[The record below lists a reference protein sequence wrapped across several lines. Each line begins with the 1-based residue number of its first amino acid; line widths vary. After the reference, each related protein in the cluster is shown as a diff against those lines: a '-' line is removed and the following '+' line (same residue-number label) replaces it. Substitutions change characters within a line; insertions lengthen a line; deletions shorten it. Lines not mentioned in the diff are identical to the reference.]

1 MQEEK
6 LQNGQFSTS
15 LLENLVVF
23 RREFQD
29 SIDFVQREFRIGET
43 AAAILSIEGL
53 IDKRLIAQGILKPI
67 LDAPI
72 LQLDGDSKLR
82 YIRDHA
88 LATSDQIQV
97 GSFEE
102 ALDKLMSGFA
112 VLAVDGC
119 NFMIAFGVQG
129 FSFRSIQ
136 EPSNEK
142 AQRGSRE
149 GFVEPLQINISMIR
163 RRMKTP
169 QLMFER
175 LILGS
180 DSHTA
185 VALCYL
191 RGTVSPE
198 IVQRVRRALR
208 SAQLESVMAAGYL
221 SPFLEQGGI
230 FSSVGLSER
239 PDTVCGK
246 IAEGRVA
253 ILVDGTPNVL
263 LVPYLFTENF
273 QSFDDYANRPFYA
286 AFIRWLKYLAFTIA
300 VFLPGFFVAIGTFH
314 PELLPETLLIKIS
327 QAEASTPFPLMAEAI
342 ILHFMYEIMR
352 EAGLRVPETLTHAV
366 SIVGA
371 LVIGETA
378 VNAGLIGGP
387 TLLVIAMTAIAG
399 YVVPKLYEP
408 IAILRLLLIIVGGI
422 LGIWGILLCTG
433 AVLLNICSESAY
445 RVPFTAP
452 LSPFQ
457 LRDMRDVLIRASW
470 KVLGKDRELIQ
481 NMPGSGVRRG
491 KKH

>member
-1 MQEEK
+1 MTREPENQ
-6 LQNGQFSTS
+6 GGFSQS
-15 LLENLVVF
+15 LLENLVTF
-23 RREFQD
+23 RSQFQD
-29 SIDFVQREFRIGET
+29 SIDFVQREFQIGET
-43 AAAILSIEGL
+43 RAAILSIEGL
-53 IDKRLIAQGILKPI
+53 IDKRLITQGILNPI
-67 LDAPI
+67 LQAPI
-72 LQLDGDSKLR
+72 LQLDGDAKMR

-97 GSFEE
+97 TTFAE
-102 ALDKLMSGFA
+102 AMDKLMSGFA
-112 VLAVDGC
+112 VLAADGC
-119 NFMIAFGVQG
+119 DFMIAFGVQG

-136 EPSNEK
+136 EPANEK

-149 GFVEPLQINISMIR
+149 GFIEPLQINISMIR

-169 QLMFER
+169 DLMFER
-175 LILGS
+175 LMVGKKS
-180 DSHTA
+180 QTA

-191 RGTVSPE
+191 RGAVSPE
-198 IVQRVRRALR
+198 IVQRVKTALR
-208 SAQLESVMAAGYL
+208 SAELDTVLAAGYL
-221 SPFLEQGGI
+221 IPFLEQGGV

-246 IAEGRVA
+246 VAEGRVA

-286 AFIRWLKYLAFTIA
+286 AFTRWLKYLAFLIA
-300 VFLPGFFVAIGTFH
+300 VFLPGIFVAIGTFH

-342 ILHFMYEIMR
+342 LLHVMYEIMR

-387 TLLVIAMTAIAG
+387 TLLVVAMTAIAG

-408 IAILRLLLIIVGGI
+408 IAILRLIFIVVGGI
-422 LGIWGILLCTG
+422 LGLWGIILCFT
-433 AVLLNICSESAY
+433 AVLLNICWESAY

-452 LSPFQ
+452 VAPFRFQ
-457 LRDMRDVLIRASW
+457 DMRDVLIRASW
-470 KVLGKDRELIQ
+470 KILGKKPEMVQ
-481 NMPGSGVRRG
+481 NMPGSGVKRG
-491 KKH
+491 RKP